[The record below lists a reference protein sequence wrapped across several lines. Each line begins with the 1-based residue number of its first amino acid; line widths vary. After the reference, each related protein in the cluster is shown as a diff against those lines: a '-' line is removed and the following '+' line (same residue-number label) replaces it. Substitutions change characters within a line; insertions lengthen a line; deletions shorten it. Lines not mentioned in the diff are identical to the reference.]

1 MLSPASHSTPT
12 HGLRYSHQL
21 KVKKKFLSL
30 PDQRGYQY
38 SNELAYKL
46 AVSELAMVDDIGQ
59 LCLKS
64 GAQLKLVDSQEV
76 IVLEFLNRSHQIRF
90 SDIDV
95 SSVDGNGPIPLR
107 DKLLILHYLRR
118 ATGSSITDK
127 IITFKELPEG
137 ASYFPKFSQRAIK
150 PLIDNFSREPH
161 RLLDAA
167 LKLGGYEADY
177 GDAAVTI
184 NAFSRLTITLVLW
197 QGDDEFAPRGSIL
210 FSSTISD
217 YLSTE
222 DITVL
227 CETISWRLVK
237 ALKKTD
243 EPGYKAGEK

>member
-1 MLSPASHSTPT
+1 MLSPASHSTLT

-21 KVKKKFLSL
+21 KVKKKVLSL
-30 PDQRGYQY
+30 PNQRDYQY
-38 SNELAYKL
+38 GNELAYKL
-46 AVSELAMVDDIGQ
+46 AVSDLAKVDDIDQ

-64 GAQLKLVDSQEV
+64 GAQLKLIDSQKV
-76 IVLEFLNRSHQIRF
+76 IVLEFLNRSYQIRF

-95 SSVDGNGPIPLR
+95 SSVDGNEPVSLR

-137 ASYFPKFSQRAIK
+137 ASYFPNFSQRAIK
-150 PLIDNFSREPH
+150 PLVDNFSREPH
-161 RLLDAA
+161 RLLDVA
-167 LKLGGYEADY
+167 LKLGGYKVNY
-177 GDAAVTI
+177 GDVAVTI
-184 NAFSRLTITLVLW
+184 NAFSRLAITLVLW

-210 FSSTISD
+210 FSNTISE

-227 CETISWRLVK
+227 CETIAWRLVK

-243 EPGYKAGEK
+243 KPEYKAGEK

>member
-1 MLSPASHSTPT
+1 MFLPASHSTLT
-12 HGLRYSHQL
+12 HGLRYSPQL

-30 PDQRGYQY
+30 PNQKDYQY
-38 SNELAYKL
+38 ANELAYKL
-46 AVSELAMVDDIGQ
+46 AVSELAKIDDIGQ

-76 IVLEFLNRSHQIRF
+76 IVLEFLNKSHQIRF
-90 SDIDV
+90 PDIDV
-95 SSVDGNGPIPLR
+95 SSTDSDESVPLR

-118 ATGSSITDK
+118 ATGSSLTNK
-127 IITFKELPEG
+127 IITFRELPEG
-137 ASYFPKFSQRAIK
+137 ANYFPNFSQRVIK
-150 PLIDNFSREPH
+150 PLVDSFSRKPQ

-167 LKLGGYEADY
+167 FKLGGYETDY

-184 NAFSRLTITLVLW
+184 NAFSRLAITLVLW
-197 QGDDEFAPRGSIL
+197 QGDDEFASRGSVL

-227 CETISWRLVK
+227 CETITWRLVK
-237 ALKKTD
+237 TLREIDKPPSWVGRK
-243 EPGYKAGEK
+243 